1 MRFPFYLKS
10 WFPVVTILLLLGSA
24 VLFAK
29 LETPSKSRIDSIAL
43 THRNLYSNTPN
54 RWTDAPVATKQT
66 HMTLKMTLMMTFFEL
81 QIARR

>member
-1 MRFPFYLKS
+1 MVRFPFYLKS

-43 THRNLYSNTPN
+43 IHPNLYSNTPGTGMDFKPFPSALFAMN
-54 RWTDAPVATKQT
+54 
-66 HMTLKMTLMMTFFEL
+66 
-81 QIARR
+81 